1 MFTHLH
7 VHSEYSLLDGLC
19 RVGALVS
26 RARELGMESL
36 ALTDHGVLY
45 GAIEFY
51 TAAADAGIKPIIGV
65 EAYLAPRGVESRG
78 PNDKQPYHLVLL
90 AKNETGYRNLL
101 ALVTRAHVE
110 GFYYKPRIDRRWL
123 VERSEGLIAL
133 SACNNGEIPRLL
145 AEGRREEAA
154 SAARWYREV
163 FGDDFYLE
171 VQEHGNS
178 EHRAIFRQVIEL
190 GKELGIPIVATN
202 DVHYLN
208 REDAAVHDILL
219 CIGTNTTI
227 HDEKRLRLD
236 GDSFYLKSPAEMA
249 ELFAD
254 LPEAV
259 KNTCRVAE
267 KCQLKLEFDRLHL
280 PEVETPPGETGGPFE
295 YLAQMAREGLKR
307 RYGEPSDE
315 IRRRLEYELDVIRQ
329 TGFANYILVVWDL
342 ARFARERGILFGVRG
357 SAAAS
362 LVLYSLGVTEV
373 DPVANK
379 LVAERFLNP
388 ERKEMPDVDMDFADD
403 RRDEMIEYVVRK
415 YGYDHVAQ
423 IITFGTLGAKA
434 AVRDVGRALGLS
446 YAEVDRVAKLIPQ
459 VLNMTIA
466 RALQENQELAELY
479 RTDPKVKE
487 LLDTAQ
493 KLEGLA
499 RHASTHAAGVVISKD
514 PLIHH
519 VPLQPPARG
528 NHRRRGEEAEGGG
541 AAPQTLVTQYDMNSI
556 ARIGLLK
563 MDFLGLT
570 NLTIIDKTVKLV
582 AQTRGE
588 VIDLNKIP
596 EDDPKTFEMLAAGE
610 TVGVFQ
616 LEGSGMTRYL
626 KEMKPRSVADL
637 AAMIALYRPG
647 PMEHIPEYLA
657 AREGRTQV
665 TYLHPALEPILKDTY
680 GVIVYQDQV
689 LFIVQAIAGY
699 TLGQADIFRK
709 AMGKKIPEIM
719 RQQREAFLAGAR
731 AKGIPE
737 DVAAQ
742 IFQLIEP
749 FAGYAFNKA
758 HAFSYAR
765 VAYRTAYL
773 KANYPAEYMA
783 ALLSAQMDSHDK
795 IASSVACC
803 QRMGIRVLGPSVNH
817 SDVEF
822 TIEAGSIRYGLGAIK
837 NVGRAA
843 AEAIVA
849 ARAAGGPFKGIEDFV
864 GRVDPRALNRR
875 VLESLIK
882 AGACDEFGP
891 RGGLLSALDE
901 IVSLGQSLHRQRGA
915 KGASA
920 RELIA
925 DMFGDLVEVPVRK
938 IDLKG
943 PDAQPAEKLAWEKE
957 LLGVYFSEHPLVAA
971 VARLR
976 EQVTTFCGQVDA
988 EMVGQR
994 ITVAGLVKSVRSG
1007 LNRDGRTFVT
1017 AVIEDLDGSLEVAVW
1032 PEVYE
1037 RTRELWQENN
1047 ILLIHGR
1054 VRQRADRLTLVC
1066 EAAQPYSVEEKAP
1079 GETGFTEPVA
1089 GEADTS
1095 REMEQS
1101 MGTNG
1106 AGNGTTYRLI
1116 ITFNRGP
1123 DDAADLEKV
1132 RQVMAALK
1140 EFQGPDQVTFA
1151 VANGH
1156 GVVFVRMPVT
1166 TRYCAGLRRRL
1177 AELLGEPAVTAHP
1190 I

>member
-19 RVGALVS
+19 RIGALVA

-51 TAAADAGIKPIIGV
+51 TAATEAGLNPIIGV
-65 EAYLAPRGVESRG
+65 EGYLAPRGVESRT
-78 PNDKQPYHLVLL
+78 PADKQPYHIVLL
-90 AKNETGYRNLL
+90 AKNEAGYRNLL
-101 ALVTRAHVE
+101 ALVTRAHIE

-123 VERSEGLIAL
+123 VERAEGLIVL
-133 SACNNGEIPRLL
+133 SACNNGEIPRLI
-145 AEGRREEAA
+145 AEGRREEAVA
-154 SAARWYREV
+154 AARWYREV

-171 VQEHGNS
+171 IQEHGNP
-178 EHRAIFRQVIEL
+178 EHRAVFRQVLEL
-190 GKELGIPIVATN
+190 GRELGIPVVATN

-227 HDEKRLRLD
+227 HDEKRLRLE

-259 KNTCRVAE
+259 ENTRRVAE
-267 KCQLKLEFDRLHL
+267 KCQLRLEFDRLHL
-280 PEVETPPGETGGPFE
+280 PEIETPPGLTAFE

-307 RYGEPSDE
+307 RYGEPSE
-315 IRRRLEYELDVIRQ
+315 ELRRRLEYELDVIRQ

-434 AVRDVGRALGLS
+434 AVRDVGRALGFS

-499 RHASTHAAGVVISKD
+499 RHASTHAAGVVISRD

-519 VPLQPPARG
+519 VPLQPPAR
-528 NHRRRGEEAEGGG
+528 NSRRRAAEEAEGDEPV
-541 AAPQTLVTQYDMNSI
+541 PQTLVTQYDMNSI

-570 NLTIIDKTVKLV
+570 NLTIIDKTIKLV
-582 AQTRGE
+582 ARTRGE
-588 VIDLNKIP
+588 TIDLNAIP
-596 EDDPKTFEMLAAGE
+596 EDDPKTFEMLSAGE

-616 LEGSGMTRYL
+616 LEGGGMTRYL

-737 DVAAQ
+737 EVAAQ

-783 ALLSAQMDSHDK
+783 ALLSAQMDSHEK

-822 TIEAGSIRYGLGAIK
+822 SIEDGSIRYGLGAIK
-837 NVGRAA
+837 NVGRGA

-849 ARAAGGPFKGIEDFV
+849 ARMSGGPFKSIEDFV
-864 GRVDPRALNRR
+864 GRVDPRVLNRR

-891 RGGLLSALDE
+891 RGALLGALDE
-901 IVSLGQSLHRQRGA
+901 IASLGQSLHRQRE
-915 KGASA
+915 AS
-920 RELIA
+920 RGLIP

-938 IDLKG
+938 VDLKA
-943 PDAQPAEKLAWEKE
+943 PDVQPAEKLAWEKE

-988 EMVGQR
+988 ELVGQR
-994 ITVAGLVKSVRSG
+994 ITVAGLVKSVRTG
-1007 LNRDGRTFVT
+1007 LNREGRAFAS
-1017 AVIEDLDGSLEVAVW
+1017 AVIEDLDGSLEVTVW

-1037 RTRELWQENN
+1037 RTRDLWRENN
-1047 ILLIHGR
+1047 ILLVHGR

-1066 EAAQPYSVEEKAP
+1066 DAAEPYSADEEPAP
-1079 GETGFTEPVA
+1079 QEPVA
-1089 GEADTS
+1089 PGTDSPTTPT
-1095 REMEQS
+1095 EQP
-1101 MGTNG
+1101 MRTNG
-1106 AGNGTTYRLI
+1106 TNGTTYRLI
-1116 ITFNRGP
+1116 ITFNRTG
-1123 DDAADLEKV
+1123 DDAADIEKV

-1140 EFQGPDQVTFA
+1140 EFNGPDEVTFT

-1156 GVVFVRMPVT
+1156 GVVFVRVPVK
-1166 TRYCAGLRRRL
+1166 TRYCPGLRRRL
-1177 AELLGEPAVTAHP
+1177 ADLLGEAAVTAHP
-1190 I
+1190 LS

>member
-19 RVGALVS
+19 RIGALVA
-26 RARELGMESL
+26 RARELGMDSL

-51 TAAADAGIKPIIGV
+51 TAATEAGLNPIIGV
-65 EAYLAPRGVESRG
+65 EGYLAPRGVESRT
-78 PNDKQPYHLVLL
+78 PADKQPYHIVLL
-90 AKNETGYRNLL
+90 AKNEVGYRNLL

-123 VERSEGLIAL
+123 VERAEGLIVL
-133 SACNNGEIPRLL
+133 SACNNGEIPRLI
-145 AEGRREEAA
+145 AEGRRDEAA
-154 SAARWYREV
+154 AAARWYREV

-171 VQEHGNS
+171 IQEHGNP
-178 EHRAIFRQVIEL
+178 EHRAVFRQVLEL
-190 GKELGIPIVATN
+190 GRELGIPVVATN

-208 REDAAVHDILL
+208 REDAPTHDILL

-227 HDEKRLRLD
+227 HDEKRLRLG

-254 LPEAV
+254 VPEV
-259 KNTCRVAE
+259 IENTRRVAE
-267 KCQLKLEFDRLHL
+267 KCQLRLDFSRLHL
-280 PEVETPPGETGGPFE
+280 PEIEIPPGLTAFE

-307 RYGEPSDE
+307 RYGEPSE
-315 IRRRLEYELDVIRQ
+315 ELWRRLEYELDVIRQ

-434 AVRDVGRALGLS
+434 AVRDVGRALGFS

-499 RHASTHAAGVVISKD
+499 RHASTHAAGVVISRD

-519 VPLQPPARG
+519 VPLQPPARSS
-528 NHRRRGEEAEGGG
+528 RRRAAEEAEAEGDEPV
-541 AAPQTLVTQYDMNSI
+541 PQTLVTQYDMNSI

-570 NLTIIDKTVKLV
+570 NLTIIDKTIKLV
-582 AQTRGE
+582 ARTRGE
-588 VIDLNKIP
+588 TIDLNAIP
-596 EDDPKTFEMLAAGE
+596 EDDPKTFEMLSAGE

-616 LEGSGMTRYL
+616 LEGGGMTRYL

-737 DVAAQ
+737 EVAAQ

-783 ALLSAQMDSHDK
+783 ALLSAQMDSHEK

-817 SDVEF
+817 SEVEF
-822 TIEAGSIRYGLGAIK
+822 SIEDGSIRYGLGAIK
-837 NVGRAA
+837 NVGRGA

-849 ARAAGGPFKGIEDFV
+849 ARMSGGPFKGIEDFV
-864 GRVDPRALNRR
+864 GRVDPRVLNRR
-875 VLESLIK
+875 VLESLMK

-891 RGGLLSALDE
+891 RGALLAALDE
-901 IVSLGQSLHRQRGA
+901 IASLGQSLHRQRE
-915 KGASA
+915 AS
-920 RELIA
+920 RGLIP

-938 IDLKG
+938 VDLKA
-943 PDAQPAEKLAWEKE
+943 PDVQPAEKLAWEKE

-988 EMVGQR
+988 ELVGQR
-994 ITVAGLVKSVRSG
+994 ITVAGLVKSLRTG
-1007 LNRDGRTFVT
+1007 LNREGRAFVS
-1017 AVIEDLDGSLEVAVW
+1017 AVIEDLDGSLEVTVW

-1037 RTRELWQENN
+1037 RTRDLWRENN
-1047 ILLIHGR
+1047 ILLVHGR

-1066 EAAQPYSVEEKAP
+1066 DAAEPYSADEEPAP
-1079 GETGFTEPVA
+1079 QEPVA
-1089 GEADTS
+1089 GGTNS
-1095 REMEQS
+1095 PITPTEQS
-1101 MGTNG
+1101 MRTNG
-1106 AGNGTTYRLI
+1106 TNGTTYRLI
-1116 ITFNRGP
+1116 ITFSRTGD
-1123 DDAADLEKV
+1123 DDADIEKV
-1132 RQVMAALK
+1132 RLVMAALK
-1140 EFQGPDQVTFA
+1140 EFNGPDEVTFT

-1156 GVVFVRMPVT
+1156 GVVFVRVPVK
-1166 TRYCAGLRRRL
+1166 TRYCPGLRRRL
-1177 AELLGEPAVTAHP
+1177 ADLLGEAAVTAHP
-1190 I
+1190 LS

>member
-19 RVGALVS
+19 RIGALVA
-26 RARELGMESL
+26 RARELGMDSL

-51 TAAADAGIKPIIGV
+51 TAATEAGLNPIIGV
-65 EAYLAPRGVESRG
+65 EGYLAPRGVESRT
-78 PNDKQPYHLVLL
+78 PADKQPYHIVLL
-90 AKNETGYRNLL
+90 AKNEVGYRNLL

-123 VERSEGLIAL
+123 VERAEGLIVL
-133 SACNNGEIPRLL
+133 SACNNGEIPRLI
-145 AEGRREEAA
+145 AEGRRDEAA
-154 SAARWYREV
+154 AAARWYREV

-171 VQEHGNS
+171 IQEHGNP
-178 EHRAIFRQVIEL
+178 EHRAVFRQVLEL
-190 GKELGIPIVATN
+190 GRELGIPVVATN

-208 REDAAVHDILL
+208 REDAPTHDILL

-227 HDEKRLRLD
+227 HDEKRLRLG

-254 LPEAV
+254 VPEV
-259 KNTCRVAE
+259 IENTRRVAE
-267 KCQLKLEFDRLHL
+267 KCQLRLDFSRLHL
-280 PEVETPPGETGGPFE
+280 PEIEIPPGLTAFE

-307 RYGEPSDE
+307 RYGEPSE
-315 IRRRLEYELDVIRQ
+315 ELWRRLEYELDVIRQ

-434 AVRDVGRALGLS
+434 AVRDVGRALGFS

-499 RHASTHAAGVVISKD
+499 RHASTHAAGVVISRD

-519 VPLQPPARG
+519 VPLQPPARSS
-528 NHRRRGEEAEGGG
+528 RRRAAEEAEGDEPV
-541 AAPQTLVTQYDMNSI
+541 PQTLVTQYDMNSI

-570 NLTIIDKTVKLV
+570 NLTIIDKTIKLV
-582 AQTRGE
+582 ARTRGE
-588 VIDLNKIP
+588 TIDLNAIP
-596 EDDPKTFEMLAAGE
+596 EDDPKTFEMLSAGE

-616 LEGSGMTRYL
+616 LEGGGMTRYL

-737 DVAAQ
+737 EVAAQ

-783 ALLSAQMDSHDK
+783 ALLSAQMDSHEK

-817 SDVEF
+817 SEVEF
-822 TIEAGSIRYGLGAIK
+822 SIEDGSIRYGLGAIK
-837 NVGRAA
+837 NVGRGA

-849 ARAAGGPFKGIEDFV
+849 ARMSGGPFKGIEDFV
-864 GRVDPRALNRR
+864 GRVDPRVLNRR
-875 VLESLIK
+875 VLESLMK

-891 RGGLLSALDE
+891 RGALLAALDE
-901 IVSLGQSLHRQRGA
+901 IASLGQSLHRQRE
-915 KGASA
+915 AS
-920 RELIA
+920 RGLIP

-938 IDLKG
+938 VDLKA
-943 PDAQPAEKLAWEKE
+943 PDVQPAEKLAWEKE

-988 EMVGQR
+988 ELVGQR
-994 ITVAGLVKSVRSG
+994 ITVAGLVKSLRTG
-1007 LNRDGRTFVT
+1007 LNREGRAFVS
-1017 AVIEDLDGSLEVAVW
+1017 AVIEDLDGSLEVTVW

-1037 RTRELWQENN
+1037 RTRDLWRENN
-1047 ILLIHGR
+1047 ILLVHGR
-1054 VRQRADRLTLVC
+1054 VRQRADRLPLVC
-1066 EAAQPYSVEEKAP
+1066 DAAEPYSADEEPAP
-1079 GETGFTEPVA
+1079 QEPVA
-1089 GEADTS
+1089 GGTNS
-1095 REMEQS
+1095 PITPTEQS
-1101 MGTNG
+1101 MRTNG
-1106 AGNGTTYRLI
+1106 TNGTTYRLI
-1116 ITFNRGP
+1116 ITFSRTGD
-1123 DDAADLEKV
+1123 DDADIEKV
-1132 RQVMAALK
+1132 RLVMAALK
-1140 EFQGPDQVTFA
+1140 EFNGPDEVTFT

-1156 GVVFVRMPVT
+1156 GVVFVRVPVK
-1166 TRYCAGLRRRL
+1166 TRYCPGLRRRL
-1177 AELLGEPAVTAHP
+1177 ADLLGEAAVTAHP
-1190 I
+1190 LS

>member
-19 RVGALVS
+19 RIGALVA
-26 RARELGMESL
+26 RARELGMDSL

-51 TAAADAGIKPIIGV
+51 TAATEAGLNPIIGV
-65 EAYLAPRGVESRG
+65 EGYLAPRGVESRT
-78 PNDKQPYHLVLL
+78 PADKQPYHIVLL
-90 AKNETGYRNLL
+90 AKNEVGYRNLL

-123 VERSEGLIAL
+123 VERAEGLIVL
-133 SACNNGEIPRLL
+133 SACNNGEIPRLI
-145 AEGRREEAA
+145 AEGRRDEAA
-154 SAARWYREV
+154 AAARWYREV

-171 VQEHGNS
+171 IQEHGNP
-178 EHRAIFRQVIEL
+178 EHRAVFRQVLEL
-190 GKELGIPIVATN
+190 GRELGIPVVATN

-208 REDAAVHDILL
+208 REDAPTHDILL

-227 HDEKRLRLD
+227 HDEKRLRLG

-254 LPEAV
+254 VPEV
-259 KNTCRVAE
+259 IENTRRVAE
-267 KCQLKLEFDRLHL
+267 KCQLRLDFSRLHL
-280 PEVETPPGETGGPFE
+280 PEIEIPPGLTAFE

-307 RYGEPSDE
+307 RYGEPSE
-315 IRRRLEYELDVIRQ
+315 ELWRRLEYELDVIRQ

-434 AVRDVGRALGLS
+434 AVRDVGRALGFS

-499 RHASTHAAGVVISKD
+499 RHASTHAAGVVISRD

-519 VPLQPPARG
+519 VPLQPPARSS
-528 NHRRRGEEAEGGG
+528 RRRAAEEAEAEGDDPV
-541 AAPQTLVTQYDMNSI
+541 PQTLVTQYDMNSI

-570 NLTIIDKTVKLV
+570 NLTIIDKTIKLV
-582 AQTRGE
+582 ARTRGE
-588 VIDLNKIP
+588 TIDLNAIP
-596 EDDPKTFEMLAAGE
+596 EDDPKTFEMLSAGE

-616 LEGSGMTRYL
+616 LEGGGMTRYL

-737 DVAAQ
+737 EVAAQ

-783 ALLSAQMDSHDK
+783 ALLSAQMDSHEK

-817 SDVEF
+817 SEVEF
-822 TIEAGSIRYGLGAIK
+822 SIEDGSIRYGLGAIK
-837 NVGRAA
+837 NVGRGA

-849 ARAAGGPFKGIEDFV
+849 ARMSGGPFKGIEDFV
-864 GRVDPRALNRR
+864 GRVDPRVLNRR
-875 VLESLIK
+875 VLESLMK

-891 RGGLLSALDE
+891 RGALLAALDE
-901 IVSLGQSLHRQRGA
+901 IASLGQSLHRQRE
-915 KGASA
+915 AS
-920 RELIA
+920 RGLIP

-938 IDLKG
+938 VDLKA
-943 PDAQPAEKLAWEKE
+943 PDVQPAEKLAWEKE

-988 EMVGQR
+988 ELVGQR
-994 ITVAGLVKSVRSG
+994 ITVAGLVKSLRTG
-1007 LNRDGRTFVT
+1007 LNREGRAFVS
-1017 AVIEDLDGSLEVAVW
+1017 AVIEDLDGSLEVTVW

-1037 RTRELWQENN
+1037 RTRDLWRENN
-1047 ILLIHGR
+1047 ILLVHGR

-1066 EAAQPYSVEEKAP
+1066 DAAEPYSADEEPAP
-1079 GETGFTEPVA
+1079 QEPVA
-1089 GEADTS
+1089 GGTNS
-1095 REMEQS
+1095 PITPTEQS
-1101 MGTNG
+1101 MRTNG
-1106 AGNGTTYRLI
+1106 TNGTTYRLI
-1116 ITFNRGP
+1116 ITFSRTGD
-1123 DDAADLEKV
+1123 DDADIEKV
-1132 RQVMAALK
+1132 RLVMAALK
-1140 EFQGPDQVTFA
+1140 EFNGPDEVTFT

-1156 GVVFVRMPVT
+1156 GVVFVRVPVK
-1166 TRYCAGLRRRL
+1166 TRYCPGLRRRL
-1177 AELLGEPAVTAHP
+1177 ADLLGEAAVTAHP
-1190 I
+1190 LS

>member
-19 RVGALVS
+19 RVGALVG
-26 RARELGMESL
+26 RARELGMDSL

-51 TAAADAGIKPIIGV
+51 TAAADAGLNPIIGV
-65 EAYLAPRGVESRG
+65 EGYLAPQRVESRT
-78 PNDKQPYHLVLL
+78 PADKQPYHIVLL
-90 AKNETGYRNLL
+90 AKNEVGYRNLL
-101 ALVTRAHVE
+101 ALVTRSHVE

-123 VERSEGLIAL
+123 VERAQGLIVL
-133 SACNNGEIPRLL
+133 SACNNGEIPRLI
-145 AEGRREEAA
+145 AGGRRDEAA
-154 SAARWYREV
+154 AAARWYREV
-163 FGDDFYLE
+163 FGEDFYLE
-171 VQEHGNS
+171 IQDHGNP
-178 EHRAIFRQVIEL
+178 EHRAVFRQVLEI
-190 GKELGIPIVATN
+190 GRELGIPVVATN
-202 DVHYLN
+202 DVHYLY
-208 REDAAVHDILL
+208 REDASTHDILL

-227 HDEKRLRLD
+227 HDERRLRLD

-254 LPEAV
+254 LPDAIE
-259 KNTCRVAE
+259 NTRRVAE
-267 KCQLKLEFDRLHL
+267 KCQLRLDFNRLHL
-280 PEVETPPGETGGPFE
+280 PEVEIPPGLTAFE
-295 YLAQMAREGLKR
+295 YLAQMARDGLKR
-307 RYGEPSDE
+307 RYGEPSE
-315 IRRRLEYELDVIRQ
+315 ELWRRLEYELDVIRQ

-434 AVRDVGRALGLS
+434 AVRDVGRALGFS

-466 RALQENQELAELY
+466 RALEENQELAELY
-479 RTDPKVKE
+479 RTDPKVRE
-487 LLDTAQ
+487 LLDTAR

-499 RHASTHAAGVVISKD
+499 RHASTHAAGVVISRE

-519 VPLQPPARG
+519 VPLQLPGGNSARG
-528 NHRRRGEEAEGGG
+528 SRRRTGEDAGGEEA
-541 AAPQTLVTQYDMNSI
+541 APQILVTQYDMNSV

-570 NLTIIDKTVKLV
+570 NLTIIDKTIKLV

-588 VIDLNKIP
+588 VIDLNSIP
-596 EDDPKTFEMLAAGE
+596 EDDPKTFEMLSAGE

-657 AREGRTQV
+657 AREGRSRV

-731 AKGIPE
+731 TKGIPE
-737 DVAAQ
+737 DIAAQ

-817 SDVEF
+817 SGVEF
-822 TIEAGSIRYGLGAIK
+822 SIEDGGIRYGLGAIK
-837 NVGRAA
+837 NVGRGA

-849 ARAAGGPFKGIEDFV
+849 ARTSGGPFKGMEDFI
-864 GRVDPRALNRR
+864 GRVDPRLLNRR

-891 RGGLLSALDE
+891 RGALLAA
-901 IVSLGQSLHRQRGA
+901 LHRQRE
-915 KGASA
+915 AS
-920 RELIA
+920 RGLIP

-938 IDLKG
+938 IDLKA

-957 LLGVYFSEHPLVAA
+957 FLGVYFSEHPLVAA

-988 EMVGQR
+988 ELVGQR
-994 ITVAGLVKSVRSG
+994 ITVAGLVKSVRVG
-1007 LNRDGRTFVT
+1007 LNREGRAFVS
-1017 AVIEDLDGSLEVAVW
+1017 AVIEDLDGSLEVTVW

-1037 RTRELWQENN
+1037 QTRELWRENN

-1066 EAAQPYSVEEKAP
+1066 DAAEPYSPDNDPASD
-1079 GETGFTEPVA
+1079 EPVA
-1089 GEADTS
+1089 AGTEASTTAT
-1095 REMEQS
+1095 EQS
-1101 MGTNG
+1101 MR
-1106 AGNGTTYRLI
+1106 ANGTTYRLI
-1116 ITFNRGP
+1116 ITFNRTG
-1123 DDAADLEKV
+1123 DDAADIERI

-1140 EFQGPDQVTFA
+1140 EFAGPDEVTFA

-1156 GVVFVRMPVT
+1156 GVVSVRVPVT
-1166 TRYCAGLRRRL
+1166 TRYCPGLRRRL
-1177 AELLGEPAVTAHP
+1177 ADLLGEPAVTAHP
-1190 I
+1190 LS

>member
-19 RVGALVS
+19 RIGALVA

-51 TAAADAGIKPIIGV
+51 TAATDAGLNPIIGV
-65 EAYLAPRGVESRG
+65 EGYLAPQGVESRT
-78 PNDKQPYHLVLL
+78 PADKQPYHIVLL

-110 GFYYKPRIDRRWL
+110 GFYYKPRLDRRWL
-123 VERSEGLIAL
+123 VERADGLIVL
-133 SACNNGEIPRLL
+133 SACNNGEIPRLI
-145 AEGRREEAA
+145 AEGRREEAVA
-154 SAARWYREV
+154 AARWYREV

-171 VQEHGNS
+171 VQEHGNP
-178 EHRAIFRQVIEL
+178 EHRAVFRQVVEI
-190 GKELGIPIVATN
+190 GRELGIPIVATN

-219 CIGTNTTI
+219 CIGTNTTV
-227 HDEKRLRLD
+227 HDEKRLRLE

-259 KNTCRVAE
+259 ENTRRVAE
-267 KCQLKLEFDRLHL
+267 KCGLRLEFDRLHL
-280 PEVETPPGETGGPFE
+280 PEVATPPGLTAFE
-295 YLAQMAREGLKR
+295 YLAQMARDGLR
-307 RYGEPSDE
+307 CRYGEPSDE
-315 IRRRLEYELDVIRQ
+315 LWRRLEYELDVIRQ

-342 ARFARERGILFGVRG
+342 ARYARERGILFGVRG

-434 AVRDVGRALGLS
+434 AVRDVGRALGFS

-499 RHASTHAAGVVISKD
+499 RHASTHAAGVVISKE

-528 NHRRRGEEAEGGG
+528 NHRRRAGEEADAEGDG
-541 AAPQTLVTQYDMNSI
+541 AVPQTLVTQYDMNSV

-570 NLTIIDKTVKLV
+570 NLTIIDKTIKLV
-582 AQTRGE
+582 ARTRGE
-588 VIDLNKIP
+588 VIDLNTIP
-596 EDDPKTFEMLAAGE
+596 EDDPKTFEMLSAGE

-626 KEMKPRSVADL
+626 KEMRPRSVADL

-665 TYLHPALEPILKDTY
+665 RYLHPALEPILKDTY

-731 AKGIPE
+731 ARGIAE

-742 IFQLIEP
+742 VFQLIEP

-822 TIEAGSIRYGLGAIK
+822 TIEDGSIRYGLGAVK
-837 NVGRAA
+837 NVGRGA

-849 ARAAGGPFKGIEDFV
+849 ARAGGAFKGIEDFV
-864 GRVDPRALNRR
+864 GRVDPRVLNRR

-891 RGGLLSALDE
+891 RGALLAALDE
-901 IVSLGQSLHRQRGA
+901 IVSLGQSLHRQRDAGR
-915 KGASA
+915 G
-920 RELIA
+920 LIP

-938 IDLKG
+938 IELKA
-943 PDAQPAEKLAWEKE
+943 PDVQAAEKLAWEKE
-957 LLGVYFSEHPLVAA
+957 LLGVYFSEHPLAAA

-988 EMVGQR
+988 ELVGQR
-994 ITVAGLVKSVRSG
+994 ITVAGLVKSVRTG
-1007 LNRDGRTFVT
+1007 LNREGRTFVS
-1017 AVIEDLDGSLEVAVW
+1017 AVIEDLDGSLEVTVW

-1037 RTRELWQENN
+1037 RTRELWRENN
-1047 ILLIHGR
+1047 ILLVHGR

-1066 EAAQPYSVEEKAP
+1066 EAAEPYSEAEPAPERSPAP
-1079 GETGFTEPVA
+1079 GTEAPTTET
-1089 GEADTS
+1089 
-1095 REMEQS
+1095 EQP
-1101 MGTNG
+1101 MRTNG
-1106 AGNGTTYRLI
+1106 TNGTTYRVI
-1116 ITFNRGP
+1116 ITFNRSG
-1123 DDAADLEKV
+1123 DDAADVEKV

-1140 EFQGPDQVTFA
+1140 ECSGPDEVTVT

-1156 GVVFVRMPVT
+1156 GVVSVRVPVT

-1190 I
+1190 LS

>member
-1 MFTHLH
+1 MTFTHLH

-19 RVGALVS
+19 RVGALVA

-45 GAIEFY
+45 GAVEFY
-51 TAAADAGIKPIIGV
+51 TAAVEAGLNPIIGV

-78 PNDKQPYHLVLL
+78 PDDKQPYHIVLL

-110 GFYYKPRIDRRWL
+110 GFYYKPRLDRRWL
-123 VERSEGLIAL
+123 VERSEGLIVL

-154 SAARWYREV
+154 AAARWYREV

-171 VQEHGNS
+171 IQEHGNPD
-178 EHRAIFRQVIEL
+178 HRAVFNQVVQL
-190 GKELGIPIVATN
+190 GKELGIPVVATN

-208 REDAAVHDILL
+208 REDAPIHDILL

-227 HDEKRLRLD
+227 HDEKRLRLE

-249 ELFAD
+249 ELFAH

-259 KNTCRVAE
+259 ENTRRVAE
-267 KCQLKLEFDRLHL
+267 KCRLKLEFDRLHL
-280 PEVETPPGETGGPFE
+280 PEVETPPGLTPFD
-295 YLAQMAREGLKR
+295 YLARMAREGLRR
-307 RYGEPSDE
+307 RYGEPSE
-315 IRRRLEYELDVIRQ
+315 ELWRRLESELDVIRQ

-434 AVRDVGRALGLS
+434 AVRDVGRALGFS

-479 RTDPKVKE
+479 RTDPKVRE

-528 NHRRRGEEAEGGG
+528 NHRRRAGEEAEGDG
-541 AAPQTLVTQYDMNSI
+541 ASPQTLVTQYDMNSI

-582 AQTRGE
+582 ARTRGE

-616 LEGSGMTRYL
+616 LEGGGMTRYL

-657 AREGRTQV
+657 AREGRTRV

-709 AMGKKIPEIM
+709 AMGKKVPEIM

-737 DVAAQ
+737 EVAAQ

-765 VAYRTAYL
+765 LAYRTAYL

-783 ALLSAQMDSHDK
+783 ALLSAQMDSHEK

-803 QRMGIRVLGPSVNH
+803 QRMGIKVLGPSVNR

-843 AEAIVA
+843 AEAVVA
-849 ARAAGGPFKGIEDFV
+849 ARAAGGPFKGVEDFV

-891 RGGLLSALDE
+891 RGALLSALDE
-901 IVSLGQSLHRQRGA
+901 IVSLGQSLHRQREVGR
-915 KGASA
+915 G
-920 RELIA
+920 LIP

-994 ITVAGLVKSVRSG
+994 ITVAGLVKSVRTG
-1007 LNRDGRTFVT
+1007 LNREGRTFVT
-1017 AVIEDLDGSLEVAVW
+1017 AVIEDLDGSLEVTVW
-1032 PEVYE
+1032 PEVYD
-1037 RTRELWQENN
+1037 RTRELWRENN
-1047 ILLIHGR
+1047 ILLVHGR

-1066 EAAQPYSVEEKAP
+1066 EAAQPYSAEDPAP
-1079 GETGFTEPVA
+1079 EAPSPAAEGAKSPETEH
-1089 GEADTS
+1089 
-1095 REMEQS
+1095 S

-1123 DDAADLEKV
+1123 DDAADLEKA

-1140 EFQGPDQVTFA
+1140 EFQGPDEVTFA

-1156 GVVFVRMPVT
+1156 GVVFVRVPVT
-1166 TRYCAGLRRRL
+1166 TRYCPALRRRL

-1190 I
+1190 V

>member
-19 RVGALVS
+19 RIGTLVA
-26 RARELGMESL
+26 RARELGMDSL

-51 TAAADAGIKPIIGV
+51 TAATEAGLNPIIGV
-65 EAYLAPRGVESRG
+65 EGYLAPRGVESRT
-78 PNDKQPYHLVLL
+78 PADKQPYHIVLL
-90 AKNETGYRNLL
+90 AKNEVGYRNLL

-123 VERSEGLIAL
+123 VERAEGLIVL
-133 SACNNGEIPRLL
+133 SACNNGEIPRLI
-145 AEGRREEAA
+145 AEGRRDEAA
-154 SAARWYREV
+154 AAARWYREV

-171 VQEHGNS
+171 IQEHGNP
-178 EHRAIFRQVIEL
+178 EHRAVFRQVLEL
-190 GKELGIPIVATN
+190 GRELGIPVVATN

-208 REDAAVHDILL
+208 REDAPTHDILL

-227 HDEKRLRLD
+227 HDEKRLRLG

-254 LPEAV
+254 VPEV
-259 KNTCRVAE
+259 IENTRRVAE
-267 KCQLKLEFDRLHL
+267 KCQLRLDFSRLHL
-280 PEVETPPGETGGPFE
+280 PEIEIPPGLTAFE

-307 RYGEPSDE
+307 RYGEPSE
-315 IRRRLEYELDVIRQ
+315 ELWRRLEYELDVIRQ

-434 AVRDVGRALGLS
+434 AVRDVGRALGFS

-499 RHASTHAAGVVISKD
+499 RHASTHAAGVVISRD

-519 VPLQPPARG
+519 VPLQPPARSS
-528 NHRRRGEEAEGGG
+528 RRRAAEEAEAEGDEPV
-541 AAPQTLVTQYDMNSI
+541 PQTLVTQYDMNSI

-570 NLTIIDKTVKLV
+570 NLTIIDKTIKLV
-582 AQTRGE
+582 ARTRGE
-588 VIDLNKIP
+588 TIDLNAIP
-596 EDDPKTFEMLAAGE
+596 EDDPKTFEMLSAGE

-616 LEGSGMTRYL
+616 LEGGGMTRYL

-737 DVAAQ
+737 EVAAQ

-783 ALLSAQMDSHDK
+783 ALLSAQMDSHEK

-817 SDVEF
+817 SEVEF
-822 TIEAGSIRYGLGAIK
+822 SIEDGSIRYGLGAIK
-837 NVGRAA
+837 NVGRGA

-849 ARAAGGPFKGIEDFV
+849 ARMSGGPFKGIEDFV
-864 GRVDPRALNRR
+864 GRVDPRVLNRR
-875 VLESLIK
+875 VLESLMK

-891 RGGLLSALDE
+891 RGALLAALDE
-901 IVSLGQSLHRQRGA
+901 IASLGQSLHRQRE
-915 KGASA
+915 AS
-920 RELIA
+920 RGLIP

-938 IDLKG
+938 VDLKA
-943 PDAQPAEKLAWEKE
+943 PDVQPAEKLAWEKE

-988 EMVGQR
+988 ELVGQR
-994 ITVAGLVKSVRSG
+994 ITVAGLVKSLRTG
-1007 LNRDGRTFVT
+1007 LNREGRAFVS
-1017 AVIEDLDGSLEVAVW
+1017 AVIEDLDGSLEVTVW

-1037 RTRELWQENN
+1037 RTRDLWRENN
-1047 ILLIHGR
+1047 ILLVHGR

-1066 EAAQPYSVEEKAP
+1066 DAAEPYSADEEPAP
-1079 GETGFTEPVA
+1079 QEPVA
-1089 GEADTS
+1089 GGTNS
-1095 REMEQS
+1095 PITPTEQS
-1101 MGTNG
+1101 MRTNG
-1106 AGNGTTYRLI
+1106 TNGTTYRLI
-1116 ITFNRGP
+1116 ITFSRTGD
-1123 DDAADLEKV
+1123 DDADIEKV
-1132 RQVMAALK
+1132 RLVMAALK
-1140 EFQGPDQVTFA
+1140 EFNGPDEVTFT

-1156 GVVFVRMPVT
+1156 GVVFVRVPVK
-1166 TRYCAGLRRRL
+1166 TRYCPGLRRRL
-1177 AELLGEPAVTAHP
+1177 ADLLGEAAVTAHP
-1190 I
+1190 LS

>member
-19 RVGALVS
+19 RIGALVA

-51 TAAADAGIKPIIGV
+51 TAATDAGLNPIIGV
-65 EAYLAPRGVESRG
+65 EGYLAPQGVESRT
-78 PNDKQPYHLVLL
+78 PADKQPYHIVLL

-110 GFYYKPRIDRRWL
+110 GFYYKPRLDRRWL
-123 VERSEGLIAL
+123 VERADGLIVL
-133 SACNNGEIPRLL
+133 SACNNGEIPRLI
-145 AEGRREEAA
+145 AEGRREEAVA
-154 SAARWYREV
+154 AARWYREV

-171 VQEHGNS
+171 VQEHGNP
-178 EHRAIFRQVIEL
+178 EHRAVFRQVVEI
-190 GKELGIPIVATN
+190 GRELGIPIVATN

-219 CIGTNTTI
+219 CIGTNTTV
-227 HDEKRLRLD
+227 HDEKRLRLE

-259 KNTCRVAE
+259 ENTRRVAE
-267 KCQLKLEFDRLHL
+267 KCGLRLEFDRLHL
-280 PEVETPPGETGGPFE
+280 PEVATPPGLTAFE
-295 YLAQMAREGLKR
+295 YLAQMARDGLRR

-315 IRRRLEYELDVIRQ
+315 LWRRLEYELDVIRQ

-342 ARFARERGILFGVRG
+342 ARYARERGILFGVRG

-434 AVRDVGRALGLS
+434 AVRDVGRALGFS

-499 RHASTHAAGVVISKD
+499 RHASTHAAGVVISKE

-528 NHRRRGEEAEGGG
+528 NHRRRAGEEADAEGDG
-541 AAPQTLVTQYDMNSI
+541 AVPQTLVTQYDMNSV

-570 NLTIIDKTVKLV
+570 NLTIIDKTIKLV
-582 AQTRGE
+582 ARTRGE
-588 VIDLNKIP
+588 VIDLNTIP
-596 EDDPKTFEMLAAGE
+596 EDDPKTFEMLSAGE

-626 KEMKPRSVADL
+626 KEMRPRSVADL

-665 TYLHPALEPILKDTY
+665 RYLHPALEPILKDTY

-731 AKGIPE
+731 ARGIPE

-742 IFQLIEP
+742 VFQLIEP

-822 TIEAGSIRYGLGAIK
+822 TIEDGSIRYGLGAVK
-837 NVGRAA
+837 NVGRGA

-849 ARAAGGPFKGIEDFV
+849 ARAGGPFKGIEDFV
-864 GRVDPRALNRR
+864 GRVDPRVLNRR

-891 RGGLLSALDE
+891 RGALLAALDE
-901 IVSLGQSLHRQRGA
+901 IVSLGQSLHRQRDAGR
-915 KGASA
+915 G
-920 RELIA
+920 LIP

-938 IDLKG
+938 IELKA
-943 PDAQPAEKLAWEKE
+943 PDVQAAEKLAWEKE
-957 LLGVYFSEHPLVAA
+957 LLGVYFSEHPLAAA

-988 EMVGQR
+988 ELVGQR
-994 ITVAGLVKSVRSG
+994 ITVAGLVKSVRTG
-1007 LNRDGRTFVT
+1007 LNREGRTFVS
-1017 AVIEDLDGSLEVAVW
+1017 AVIEDLDGSLEVTVW

-1037 RTRELWQENN
+1037 RTRELWRENN
-1047 ILLIHGR
+1047 ILLVHGR

-1066 EAAQPYSVEEKAP
+1066 EAAEPYSEAEPAPERSPAP
-1079 GETGFTEPVA
+1079 GTEAPTTET
-1089 GEADTS
+1089 
-1095 REMEQS
+1095 EQP
-1101 MGTNG
+1101 MRTNG
-1106 AGNGTTYRLI
+1106 TNGTTYRVI
-1116 ITFNRGP
+1116 ITFNRSG
-1123 DDAADLEKV
+1123 DDAADVEKV

-1140 EFQGPDQVTFA
+1140 EFSGPDEVTVT

-1156 GVVFVRMPVT
+1156 GVVSVRVPVT

-1190 I
+1190 LS

>member
-19 RVGALVS
+19 RIGALVA
-26 RARELGMESL
+26 RARELGMDSL

-51 TAAADAGIKPIIGV
+51 TAATEAGLNPIIGV
-65 EAYLAPRGVESRG
+65 EGYLAPRGVESRT
-78 PNDKQPYHLVLL
+78 PADKQPYHIVLL
-90 AKNETGYRNLL
+90 AKNEVGYRNLL

-123 VERSEGLIAL
+123 VERAEGLIVL
-133 SACNNGEIPRLL
+133 SACNNGEIPRLI
-145 AEGRREEAA
+145 AEGRRDEAA
-154 SAARWYREV
+154 AAARWYREV

-171 VQEHGNS
+171 IQEHGNP
-178 EHRAIFRQVIEL
+178 EHRAVFRQVLEL
-190 GKELGIPIVATN
+190 GRELGIPVVATN

-208 REDAAVHDILL
+208 REDAPTHDILL

-227 HDEKRLRLD
+227 HDEKRLRLG

-254 LPEAV
+254 VPEV
-259 KNTCRVAE
+259 IENTRRVAE
-267 KCQLKLEFDRLHL
+267 KCQLRLDFSRLHL
-280 PEVETPPGETGGPFE
+280 PEIEIPPGLTAFE

-307 RYGEPSDE
+307 RYGEPSE
-315 IRRRLEYELDVIRQ
+315 ELWRRLEYELDVIRQ

-434 AVRDVGRALGLS
+434 AVRDVGRALGFS

-499 RHASTHAAGVVISKD
+499 RHASTHAAGVVISRD

-519 VPLQPPARG
+519 VPLQPPARSS
-528 NHRRRGEEAEGGG
+528 RRRAAEEAEGDEPV
-541 AAPQTLVTQYDMNSI
+541 PQTLVTQYDMNSI

-570 NLTIIDKTVKLV
+570 NLTIIDKTIKLV
-582 AQTRGE
+582 ARTRGE
-588 VIDLNKIP
+588 TIDLNAIP
-596 EDDPKTFEMLAAGE
+596 EDDPKTFEMLSAGE

-616 LEGSGMTRYL
+616 LEGGGMTRYL

-737 DVAAQ
+737 EVAAQ

-783 ALLSAQMDSHDK
+783 ALLSAQMDSHEK

-817 SDVEF
+817 SEVEF
-822 TIEAGSIRYGLGAIK
+822 SIEDGSIRYGLGAIK
-837 NVGRAA
+837 NVGRGA

-849 ARAAGGPFKGIEDFV
+849 ARMSGGPFKGIEDFV
-864 GRVDPRALNRR
+864 GRVDPRVLNRR
-875 VLESLIK
+875 VLESLMK

-891 RGGLLSALDE
+891 RGALLAALDE
-901 IVSLGQSLHRQRGA
+901 IASLGQSLHRQRE
-915 KGASA
+915 AS
-920 RELIA
+920 RGLIP

-938 IDLKG
+938 VDLKA
-943 PDAQPAEKLAWEKE
+943 PDVQPAEKLAWEKE

-988 EMVGQR
+988 ELVGQR
-994 ITVAGLVKSVRSG
+994 ITVAGLVKSLRTG
-1007 LNRDGRTFVT
+1007 LNREGRAFVS
-1017 AVIEDLDGSLEVAVW
+1017 AVIEDLDGSLEVTVW

-1037 RTRELWQENN
+1037 RTRDLWRENN
-1047 ILLIHGR
+1047 ILLVHGR

-1066 EAAQPYSVEEKAP
+1066 DAAEPYSADEEPAP
-1079 GETGFTEPVA
+1079 QEPVA
-1089 GEADTS
+1089 GGTNS
-1095 REMEQS
+1095 PITPTEQS
-1101 MGTNG
+1101 MRTNG
-1106 AGNGTTYRLI
+1106 TNGTTYRLI
-1116 ITFNRGP
+1116 ITFSRTGD
-1123 DDAADLEKV
+1123 DDADIEKV
-1132 RQVMAALK
+1132 RLVMAALK
-1140 EFQGPDQVTFA
+1140 EFNGPDEVTFT

-1156 GVVFVRMPVT
+1156 GVVFVRVPVK
-1166 TRYCAGLRRRL
+1166 TRYCPGLRRRL
-1177 AELLGEPAVTAHP
+1177 ADLLGEAAVTAHP
-1190 I
+1190 LS